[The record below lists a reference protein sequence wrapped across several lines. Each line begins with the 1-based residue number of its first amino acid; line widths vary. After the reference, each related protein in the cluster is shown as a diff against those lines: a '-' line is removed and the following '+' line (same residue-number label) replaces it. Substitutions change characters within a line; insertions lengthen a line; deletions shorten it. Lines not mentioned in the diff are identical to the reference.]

1 MTTQNQSITSATL
14 LTRRKSP
21 KAILCAIALIVVGTA
36 LYLVSDLLP
45 DNSSSLYMAC
55 VVGGLIMGFIG
66 LLKLFVGGK
75 EALYLP
81 TKSPVRSYTLY
92 IEALSGDEVAPS
104 STPPPRR
111 LYSIHWR
118 GS

>member
-55 VVGGLIMGFIG
+55 VVGGASYWLCHISGMEPYGCQVIG
-66 LLKLFVGGK
+66 GITVFLTRILAVK
-75 EALYLP
+75 YRICLP
-81 TKSPVRSYTLY
+81 
-92 IEALSGDEVAPS
+92 ILSGQHDE
-104 STPPPRR
+104 
-111 LYSIHWR
+111 
-118 GS
+118 